1 MHDRHGLRLKL
12 YKSPHGG
19 LTADPEQASLFQRAA
34 DWTSAAMG
42 RPANIAIWL
51 VAVVAWTLTFAIGG
65 PHLSSGNWLPAW
77 FTSQG
82 FNFPLNL
89 ITTVAELFIGFLV
102 GAASNRSER
111 NLEATL
117 GRIEQLERSVD
128 EQAKT
133 SLALLQS
140 NTKLI
145 TQLPQLQ
152 TADSTILDRLEHV
165 TAELNAIREAVAPG
179 VPNPAKAPTPTA
191 PRRNTE
197 FGMRAPGDRPG
208 NVCHYRPGV
217 REVLSCGPQI

>member
-1 MHDRHGLRLKL
+1 
-12 YKSPHGG
+12 
-19 LTADPEQASLFQRAA
+19 
-34 DWTSAAMG
+34 MG
-42 RPANIAIWL
+42 TVP
-51 VAVVAWTLTFAIGG
+51 VA
-65 PHLSSGNWLPAW
+65 
-77 FTSQG
+77 
-82 FNFPLNL
+82 PLNL

-179 VPNPAKAPTPTA
+179 VPNAAKGTDTDSAA
-191 PRRNTE
+191 QE
-197 FGMRAPGDRPG
+197 
-208 NVCHYRPGV
+208 H
-217 REVLSCGPQI
+217 

>member
-1 MHDRHGLRLKL
+1 MSIMHERHGLRLKL

-19 LTADPEQASLFQRAA
+19 LTADPEQESLFQRAA

-42 RPANIAIWL
+42 RPANIMIWL
-51 VAVVAWTLTFAIGG
+51 VAVIAWTLTFALGG
-65 PHLSSGNWLPAW
+65 SHIASGDWLPAW

-89 ITTVAELFIGFLV
+89 VTTVAELFIGFLV

-140 NTKLI
+140 NTELI
-145 TQLPQLQ
+145 TQMPQLQ
-152 TADSTILDRLEHV
+152 TAANTMLGRLEQV
-165 TAELNAIREAVAPG
+165 NAELNVIREAVAPG
-179 VPNPAKAPTPTA
+179 VPTPAKGTDTDSAA
-191 PRRNTE
+191 QE
-197 FGMRAPGDRPG
+197 
-208 NVCHYRPGV
+208 H
-217 REVLSCGPQI
+217 

>member
-1 MHDRHGLRLKL
+1 MSITHERHGLRLRL
-12 YKSPHGG
+12 YKTRHGG

-42 RPANIAIWL
+42 RPANIVIWL
-51 VAVVAWTLTFAIGG
+51 VAVVAWTVTFALGG
-65 PHLSSGNWLPAW
+65 PHIASGDWLPAW

-89 ITTVAELFIGFLV
+89 VTTVAELFIGFLV
-102 GAASNRSER
+102 AAASNRSER

-117 GRIEQLERSVD
+117 GRIEQLEQSVD
-128 EQAKT
+128 EQGKT

-145 TQLPQLQ
+145 TQMPQLQ
-152 TADSTILDRLEHV
+152 TGSDTILSRLEQV

-179 VPNPAKAPTPTA
+179 VPNPAKSTDTDSTA
-191 PRRNTE
+191 
-197 FGMRAPGDRPG
+197 
-208 NVCHYRPGV
+208 
-217 REVLSCGPQI
+217 

>member
-1 MHDRHGLRLKL
+1 MSVTHNRHGLRLKL
-12 YKSPHGG
+12 YRSPHGG

-42 RPANIAIWL
+42 RPANIVIWL
-51 VAVVAWTLTFAIGG
+51 VAVLVWTLTFAIGG
-65 PHLSSGNWLPAW
+65 SHISSGDWLPAW

-89 ITTVAELFIGFLV
+89 VTTVAELFIGFLV

-133 SLALLQS
+133 SLTLLRS
-140 NTKLI
+140 NTDLI
-145 TQLPQLQ
+145 TQMPQLQ
-152 TADSTILDRLEHV
+152 TAANTMLSRLEDMN
-165 TAELNAIREAVAPG
+165 AEMNAIREAVAPG
-179 VPNPAKAPTPTA
+179 VPHPAKGTGTDSTA
-191 PRRNTE
+191 L
-197 FGMRAPGDRPG
+197 DR
-208 NVCHYRPGV
+208 
-217 REVLSCGPQI
+217 

>member
-1 MHDRHGLRLKL
+1 MSVTHNRHGLRLKL
-12 YKSPHGG
+12 YRSPHGG

-42 RPANIAIWL
+42 RPANIVIWL
-51 VAVVAWTLTFAIGG
+51 VAVIVWTLTFAIGG
-65 PHLSSGNWLPAW
+65 SHISSGRWLPAW

-89 ITTVAELFIGFLV
+89 VTTVAELFIGFLV

-133 SLALLQS
+133 SLTLLRS
-140 NTKLI
+140 NTDLI
-145 TQLPQLQ
+145 TQDASA
-152 TADSTILDRLEHV
+152 ADGRQHDAQPPGRHERRTERHPRGGRTRSPPAREGHRHGQHRTGSLISGWFRRLLWGH
-165 TAELNAIREAVAPG
+165 P
-179 VPNPAKAPTPTA
+179 
-191 PRRNTE
+191 
-197 FGMRAPGDRPG
+197 
-208 NVCHYRPGV
+208 
-217 REVLSCGPQI
+217 

>member
-1 MHDRHGLRLKL
+1 MTTTHDRHGLRLKL

-19 LTADPEQASLFQRAA
+19 LTADPGQASLFQRAA

-42 RPANIAIWL
+42 KPANIVVWMI
-51 VAVVAWTLTFAIGG
+51 AVVGWTLIFALGG
-65 PHLSSGNWLPAW
+65 SHIDSGGWLPSW
-77 FTSQG
+77 FSSQG

-89 ITTVAELFIGFLV
+89 VTTVAELFIGFLV

-117 GRIEQLERSVD
+117 GRIEQLEMSMD

-145 TQLPQLQ
+145 TQMPQVQ
-152 TADSTILDRLEHV
+152 TATSTILDRLEYLS
-165 TAELNAIREAVAPG
+165 AELNAIREAVAPG
-179 VPNPAKAPTPTA
+179 APSGA
-191 PRRNTE
+191 
-197 FGMRAPGDRPG
+197 D
-208 NVCHYRPGV
+208 
-217 REVLSCGPQI
+217 

>member
-1 MHDRHGLRLKL
+1 MSVTHNRHGLRLKL
-12 YKSPHGG
+12 YRSPHGG

-42 RPANIAIWL
+42 RPANIVIWL
-51 VAVVAWTLTFAIGG
+51 VAVIVWTLTFAIGG
-65 PHLSSGNWLPAW
+65 SHISSGHWLPAW

-89 ITTVAELFIGFLV
+89 VTTVAELFIGFLV

-133 SLALLQS
+133 SLTLLRS
-140 NTKLI
+140 NTDLI
-145 TQLPQLQ
+145 TQMPQLQ
-152 TADSTILDRLEHV
+152 TAASTMLSRLDDMN
-165 TAELNAIREAVAPG
+165 AELNAIRAAVAPG
-179 VPNPAKAPTPTA
+179 VPQPAKGTGTDSTA
-191 PRRNTE
+191 P
-197 FGMRAPGDRPG
+197 DR
-208 NVCHYRPGV
+208 
-217 REVLSCGPQI
+217 

>member
-1 MHDRHGLRLKL
+1 MSIMHDRHGLRLKL

-19 LTADPEQASLFQRAA
+19 LTADPEQESLFQRAA

-42 RPANIAIWL
+42 RPANIVIWL
-51 VAVVAWTLTFAIGG
+51 VAVVAWTVIFALGG
-65 PHLSSGNWLPAW
+65 PHIASGDWLPAW

-89 ITTVAELFIGFLV
+89 VTTVAELFIGFLV

-117 GRIEQLERSVD
+117 GRIEQLERSAE

-140 NTKLI
+140 NTELL
-145 TQLPQLQ
+145 TQMHQLQ
-152 TADSTILDRLEHV
+152 TSAISMLGGLEHV
-165 TAELNAIREAVAPG
+165 NAELNVIREAVAPG
-179 VPNPAKAPTPTA
+179 VPNPAKGTDTAGAAP
-191 PRRNTE
+191 E
-197 FGMRAPGDRPG
+197 
-208 NVCHYRPGV
+208 H
-217 REVLSCGPQI
+217 

>member
-1 MHDRHGLRLKL
+1 MSVTHERHGLRLRL
-12 YKSPHGG
+12 YKTRHGG

-42 RPANIAIWL
+42 RPANIVIWL
-51 VAVVAWTLTFAIGG
+51 VAVVAWTVTFALGG
-65 PHLSSGNWLPAW
+65 PHIASGDWLPAW

-89 ITTVAELFIGFLV
+89 VTTVAELFIGFLV
-102 GAASNRSER
+102 AAASNRSER

-117 GRIEQLERSVD
+117 GRIEQLEQSVD
-128 EQAKT
+128 EQGKT

-145 TQLPQLQ
+145 TQMPQLQ
-152 TADSTILDRLEHV
+152 TGSDTILSRLEQL

-179 VPNPAKAPTPTA
+179 VPNPAKSTDTDSTA
-191 PRRNTE
+191 
-197 FGMRAPGDRPG
+197 
-208 NVCHYRPGV
+208 
-217 REVLSCGPQI
+217 

>member
-1 MHDRHGLRLKL
+1 MSIMHERHGLRLRL
-12 YKSPHGG
+12 YRSPHGG
-19 LTADPEQASLFQRAA
+19 LTTDPEQASLFQRIA

-42 RPANIAIWL
+42 RPANIMIWL
-51 VAVVAWTLTFAIGG
+51 VAVVAWTVIFALGG
-65 PHLSSGNWLPAW
+65 SHISSGDWLPAW

-89 ITTVAELFIGFLV
+89 VTTVAELFIGFLV

-145 TQLPQLQ
+145 TQMPQLQ
-152 TADSTILDRLEHV
+152 TASDTILSRLEQLG
-165 TAELNAIREAVAPG
+165 AELNAIREAVAPG
-179 VPNPAKAPTPTA
+179 VPNPAKGTDTDG
-191 PRRNTE
+191 TVQE
-197 FGMRAPGDRPG
+197 
-208 NVCHYRPGV
+208 H
-217 REVLSCGPQI
+217 